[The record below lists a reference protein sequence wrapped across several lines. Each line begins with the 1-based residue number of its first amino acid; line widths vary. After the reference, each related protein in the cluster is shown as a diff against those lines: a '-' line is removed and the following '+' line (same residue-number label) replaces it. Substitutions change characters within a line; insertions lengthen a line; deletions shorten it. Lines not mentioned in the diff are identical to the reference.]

1 MSIQPDAPTRSL
13 TRPRFPFRLISIAIL
28 TLAVAG
34 ASAWFMRPGPAI
46 DCNRLAP
53 LTILATAAAFL
64 MSICF
69 RQMARHKE
77 RSQRWFL
84 AVCLLIAAVTLF
96 SSFRY
101 VRRYR
106 GICDSLQQQMKQIK

>member
-1 MSIQPDAPTRSL
+1 MS
-13 TRPRFPFRLISIAIL
+13 RPGFPFRLLSVAA
-28 TLAVAG
+28 LALATAG
-34 ASAWFMRPGPAI
+34 AAAWFMRPGRGI

-53 LTILATAAAFL
+53 LTILATVAAFV

-69 RQMARHKE
+69 RQMARYKE

-106 GICDSLQQQMKQIK
+106 EICDSIQQQMRMSH

>member
-1 MSIQPDAPTRSL
+1 MRSL
-13 TRPRFPFRLISIAIL
+13 ARPRFPIKLLSIAIL
-28 TLAVAG
+28 IVAIAG
-34 ASAWFMRPGPAI
+34 ASVWYMRPGPAI

-69 RQMARHKE
+69 RQMARNKE

-84 AVCLLIAAVTLF
+84 AVCLLIAAATLF

-106 GICDSLQQQMKQIK
+106 GICDSLEQQIKQTK

>member
-1 MSIQPDAPTRSL
+1 MRSG
-13 TRPRFPFRLISIAIL
+13 R
-28 TLAVAG
+28 G
-34 ASAWFMRPGPAI
+34 I

-53 LTILATAAAFL
+53 LTILATVAAFV

-77 RSQRWFL
+77 QTQRWFL

-106 GICDSLQQQMKQIK
+106 EICDSIQQQMRIIH

>member
-1 MSIQPDAPTRSL
+1 MRQ
-13 TRPRFPFRLISIAIL
+13 
-28 TLAVAG
+28 AG
-34 ASAWFMRPGPAI
+34 GI
-46 DCNRLAP
+46 DCNHLAP
-53 LTILATAAAFL
+53 LTVLATIAAFL

-84 AVCLLIAAVTLF
+84 AVCLLIAAITLF
-96 SSFRY
+96 FDFRY

-106 GICDSLQQQMKQIK
+106 DICDTIQQQFHPAK

>member
-1 MSIQPDAPTRSL
+1 
-13 TRPRFPFRLISIAIL
+13 
-28 TLAVAG
+28 
-34 ASAWFMRPGPAI
+34 
-46 DCNRLAP
+46 
-53 LTILATAAAFL
+53 

-96 SSFRY
+96 SDFRY

-106 GICDSLQQQMKQIK
+106 ELCDSIQQQLKPTK

>member
-1 MSIQPDAPTRSL
+1 LS
-13 TRPRFPFRLISIAIL
+13 RPGFPFRLLSVAV
-28 TLAVAG
+28 LALATAG
-34 ASAWFMRPGPAI
+34 AAAWFMRPGRGI

-53 LTILATAAAFL
+53 LTILATVAAFV

-69 RQMARHKE
+69 RQMARYKE

-106 GICDSLQQQMKQIK
+106 EICDSIQQQMRISH

>member
-1 MSIQPDAPTRSL
+1 
-13 TRPRFPFRLISIAIL
+13 
-28 TLAVAG
+28 
-34 ASAWFMRPGPAI
+34 MRPGGGI
-46 DCNRLAP
+46 DCNHLAP
-53 LTILATAAAFL
+53 LTVLATIAAFL

-69 RQMARHKE
+69 RQMAKHKE

-96 SSFRY
+96 SDFRY

-106 GICDSLQQQMKQIK
+106 SVCDSIQQQLRRAN

>member
-1 MSIQPDAPTRSL
+1 MTEGKSAASDGHRALHSPKISFEFFPPKTEEMERSL
-13 TRPRFPFRLISIAIL
+13 WET
-28 TLAVAG
+28 V
-34 ASAWFMRPGPAI
+34 
-46 DCNRLAP
+46 NRLAP
-53 LTILATAAAFL
+53 LTILATVAAFV

-77 RSQRWFL
+77 RTQRWFL

-106 GICDSLQQQMKQIK
+106 EICDSMQQQMRISH